1 MVKYDK
7 AITYKKMVFEGIIG
21 LVGYALFVFGQVP
34 TENMVPS
41 MVLWMALLTGVMNYL
56 KNKN

>member
-7 AITYKKMVFEGIIG
+7 AITYKKMVFEGIVCI
-21 LVGYALFVFGQVP
+21 VGYALFVLGQVP
-34 TENMVPS
+34 AENMVPS
-41 MVLWMALLTGVMNYL
+41 MALWMVMLTGVMNYL